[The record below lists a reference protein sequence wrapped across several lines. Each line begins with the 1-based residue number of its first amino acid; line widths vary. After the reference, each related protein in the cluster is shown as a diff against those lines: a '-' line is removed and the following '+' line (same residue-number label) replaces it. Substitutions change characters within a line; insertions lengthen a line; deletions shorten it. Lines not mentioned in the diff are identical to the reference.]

1 MTKTSTQRLAEIL
14 LGQPLR
20 KWIAD
25 RRAAGLS
32 YDRIAVEL
40 HDRTGG
46 QVSVS
51 GEAIRQW
58 AAKDAA

>member
-1 MTKTSTQRLAEIL
+1 MTSTQRLAEIL
-14 LGQPLR
+14 LGQSLE
-20 KWIAD
+20 KWITE

-32 YDRIAVEL
+32 YDRMAVDL

-46 QVSVS
+46 QVSVT

-58 AAKDAA
+58 ATKDAA